1 MLRLYLRRMHAR
13 RVLVRSPLLPLSPV
27 RPASAVFRVETLAA
41 KPLVKQFGVRS
52 ISKTKHNVIC
62 VAPPH
67 AVATRREREDATE
80 FVFDVVILAGDL
92 IGAYGDLIWP
102 LAVDFA
108 ARQFALTP
116 SHRKSAVG
124 SGRTPPEAFGTP
136 GRLFAPV
143 REHTDT
149 HLPRDRLPS
158 DAPTRNRHKLCHYK
172 LLWFI
177 RFLQRSRRELEQNR
191 NSVKRFDDPRDNPN
205 AVSTAAR

>member
-1 MLRLYLRRMHAR
+1 MHAR

-27 RPASAVFRVETLAA
+27 RPASAVFRVEMLAA

-52 ISKTKHNVIC
+52 ISKAKHNVIC

-67 AVATRREREDATE
+67 AVATPGEREDATE

-92 IGAYGDLIWP
+92 IGAYGDLIRP

-108 ARQFALTP
+108 ARRFALTP

-124 SGRTPPEAFGTP
+124 SGRTPLFGTP
-136 GRLFAPV
+136 GRLFALV

-158 DAPTRNRHKLCHYK
+158 DAPTRNKH
-172 LLWFI
+172 
-177 RFLQRSRRELEQNR
+177 
-191 NSVKRFDDPRDNPN
+191 
-205 AVSTAAR
+205 AVSLQTVMVYQIYSTFDERTRTK